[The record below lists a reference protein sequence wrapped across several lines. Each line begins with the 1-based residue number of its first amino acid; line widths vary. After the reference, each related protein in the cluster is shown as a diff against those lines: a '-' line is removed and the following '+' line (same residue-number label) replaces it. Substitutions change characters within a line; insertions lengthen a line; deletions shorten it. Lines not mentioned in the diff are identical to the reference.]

1 MVRTALALVVSAWL
15 AACSSSPTSPTVA
28 TSVSG
33 VWSGAVARADG
44 GTGQLRL
51 DLREVPASGVS
62 VVSGSYEARLAEGT
76 TTGTVI
82 GASGDGNAALALQP
96 SQPLAC
102 PGSASPQAGQI
113 SLRVRV
119 ENRRLS
125 GEAVLTVCGGF
136 DASSVSLNRQ

>member
-1 MVRTALALVVSAWL
+1 VLRTSLALVVSASF
-15 AACSSSPTSPTVA
+15 AACSSSPTSPTVV

-51 DLREVPASGVS
+51 DLREVPAGGVS

-82 GASGDGNAALALQP
+82 GASGDGETALALQP

-102 PGSASPQAGQI
+102 PGSSAPQAGQI
-113 SLRVRV
+113 SLRLRV
-119 ENRRLS
+119 ESRRLS
-125 GEAVLTVCGGF
+125 GEAVLTMCGGF
-136 DASSVSLNRQ
+136 DASTVSLNRQ